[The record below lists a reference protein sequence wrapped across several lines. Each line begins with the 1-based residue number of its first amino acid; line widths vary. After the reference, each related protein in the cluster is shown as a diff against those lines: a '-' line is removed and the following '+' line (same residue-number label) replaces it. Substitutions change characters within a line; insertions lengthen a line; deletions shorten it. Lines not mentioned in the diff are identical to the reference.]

1 MPARAYGFESHS
13 RYQEGAEECPVG
25 SPAGNEHPW
34 LDVTRASIPN
44 PFQHPYGLDL
54 RYVLLLGGY
63 FNERYLGYNAS
74 EGIDWIWEH
83 RIEDLIKAGL

>member
-1 MPARAYGFESHS
+1 MSGWLPGRKRTPLARCNSGK
-13 RYQEGAEECPVG
+13 
-25 SPAGNEHPW
+25 HPQ
-34 LDVTRASIPN
+34 S
-44 PFQHPYGLDL
+44 FQHPYGLDL